1 MPSDLI
7 AQLQTGPFAVG
18 LRSFELC
25 DSSEPERKIP
35 VDVWYPALPTGD
47 EQANPPADHPLKAP
61 HRAQMN
67 LFPAEGCF
75 PLVLFSHGNSGYR
88 RQSTFL
94 TTHLASWGIVVAA
107 PDHSGNTFSDSL
119 EIRSEE
125 QRKRVHFEARRNR
138 PRDMAAIAEAVLG
151 TPGGGWPALDPGAVA
166 ALGHSYGGWTSLK
179 LPGIDPRIRAVCGLA
194 PASEPFVGRKAF
206 APGELPFSPPLPTL
220 LIAGLADVL
229 VDIDTSVRPLFER
242 MAAPRALVGIEGVD
256 HFHFCD
262 SIALLHRLHEANP
275 RPQATRETQPYDQLL
290 PEDRVHPLLCALVGS
305 FFRSVFD
312 PETDDPTTQF
322 SCEGL
327 ASLDP
332 ALLRIA

>member
-1 MPSDLI
+1 MPSNLI

-18 LRSFELC
+18 LRSFEVSDL
-25 DSSEPERKIP
+25 DESDRRLP
-35 VDVWYPALPTGD
+35 VDVWYPALPSSD
-47 EQANPPADHPLKAP
+47 EQKNPPAEHPLKAP
-61 HRAQMN
+61 HRAQLN
-67 LFPAEGCF
+67 LTPANGRF

-107 PDHSGNTFSDSL
+107 PDHSGNTFFDSL

-125 QRKRVHFEARRNR
+125 QRKRVHFDARRNR
-138 PRDMAAIAEAVLG
+138 PRDMAAVADAVLG
-151 TPGGGWPALDPGAVA
+151 KPDGNWPALDPDRVA

-179 LPGIDPRIRAVCGLA
+179 LPGVGSNIRAVCGLA

-220 LIAGLADVL
+220 LIAGLDDVL
-229 VDIDTSVRPLFER
+229 VDIDNSVRPLFKR
-242 MAAPRALVGIEGVD
+242 LASPRALIAIEGVD

-262 SIALLHRLHEANP
+262 SVALLHGLHKANK
-275 RPQATRETQPYDQLL
+275 RPQATRETRAYDRLL
-290 PEDRVHPLLCALVGS
+290 PEDRVHPLLCALVTS
-305 FFRSVFD
+305 FFRSVFS
-312 PETDDPTTQF
+312 TGIDDPTAQF
-322 SCEGL
+322 SLEGL

-332 ALLRIA
+332 ALQRIA